1 VGGQSVRDTY
11 TASDGSRWHLSY
23 DFPPIP
29 SRSYD
34 WSATHEDYDGAPD
47 AHDDRCVHGPTREA
61 AIAAVE
67 VLIDEGR

>member
-11 TASDGSRWHLSY
+11 TASDGSRWHLTWLS
-23 DFPPIP
+23 PPAP
-29 SRSYD
+29 YRSHD
-34 WSATHEDYDGAPD
+34 WSAAHEDYDGAPD
-47 AHDDRCVHGPTREA
+47 AHDDRCVYGPTREA